1 MSVVDIM
8 KNSKKVNTR
17 RFINTKD
24 IWDYGLETYKGG
36 TLVYINVKP
45 INLSVLS
52 SDKIANMVTNLMLVI
67 SEIEKIEISC
77 LSSRENFDE
86 NKIALEELL
95 EKETNE
101 KIRRLIE
108 KDISFFDR
116 VQIQTASARVFLIT
130 LRFSKDREKEI
141 FQTTNR
147 VLKLL
152 NERGFSAKQCQKAD
166 LKRMLAVYFVQNVT
180 QVYFED
186 YNGSRFILEE

>member
-17 RFINTKD
+17 KFINTKD
-24 IWDYGLETYKGG
+24 ILDYWLETYKGG

-67 SEIEKIEISC
+67 SEIEISC

-130 LRFSKDREKEI
+130 LRFPKDREKEI

-147 VLKLL
+147 VVKLL

>member
-1 MSVVDIM
+1 MSVVDIL

-17 RFINTKD
+17 KFINTKD
-24 IWDYGLETYKGG
+24 ILDYGLETYKGG

-67 SEIEKIEISC
+67 SEIEEIEISC

-101 KIRRLIE
+101 KIRRIIE

>member
-1 MSVVDIM
+1 MSIVDIM

-17 RFINTKD
+17 KFINTKD
-24 IWDYGLETYKGG
+24 ILDYGLETYKGG

-67 SEIEKIEISC
+67 SEIEEIEISC

-101 KIRRLIE
+101 KVRRIIE